1 MPKQYRQ
8 PGIHLHKTK
17 PTITIGGDII
27 NEYYWI
33 LIAKNGKT
41 IARSSET
48 YKRKRSAVASI
59 LVAAGIFLGGKPYEL
74 IPYRDHTLPGTPVKH
89 C

>member
-1 MPKQYRQ
+1 MTTKKQTRKA
-8 PGIHLHKTK
+8 GIHLQKTIA
-17 PTITIGGDII
+17 PNIRTGRH
-27 NEYYWI
+27 EWYWD
-33 LIAKNGKT
+33 LVASNGRI

-48 YKRKRSAVASI
+48 YTRKGNAIKSI

-74 IPYRDHTLPGTPVKH
+74 IPYYDHSKPGSPFKH